1 MTKTALTAILL
12 PASYLLGGI
21 PTGYVIGRIK
31 GIDIRQHGSG
41 NPGTA
46 NVYRILGKWP
56 GMLTFAADFL
66 KGFMPAMIAMQF
78 FYIASSSADF
88 SKGHWWIPVTAGGL
102 AIAGHIW
109 TPFLGFK
116 GGKGVA
122 TAAGVFTA
130 LLPWPTAGAFVVFA
144 IAVAITHH
152 ISVGSMSASVAL
164 PVLCYIFN
172 KCGKLP
178 LTIKPEDQTP
188 FIFMAI
194 VVCAIIFY
202 THISNVRRILQ
213 GRELSFKHKADGVT
227 NEKKD

>member
-1 MTKTALTAILL
+1 MTKDALTAILL

-21 PTGYVIGRIK
+21 PTGYIIGRVK

-46 NVYRILGKWP
+46 NVYRTLGRGP
-56 GMLTFAADFL
+56 GILTFLVDFL
-66 KGFMPAMIAMQF
+66 KGFLPAMIAMQF
-78 FYIASSSADF
+78 FYITASADF
-88 SKGHWWIPVTAGGL
+88 SKGHWWIPVTAGAL

-144 IAVAITHH
+144 IAVALTHH

-164 PVLCYIFN
+164 PLLCYLLN

-178 LTIKPEDQTP
+178 YTVKPADQAP
-188 FIFMAI
+188 FIGLAG

-202 THISNVRRILQ
+202 THISNIRRILQ
-213 GRELSFKHKADGVT
+213 GRELSFKHKAAGAAD
-227 NEKKD
+227 EKKD